1 MNDETLRYVILVV
14 GTLLVVTI
22 TSLVFRKLI
31 SIAIKK
37 NSKILGVSPTTYVF
51 LKNSISFILY
61 SIGIF
66 WIFYNIPYFKTLGSA
81 LFAGAGIFAAV
92 IGFASQKA
100 FSNIISGLFIL
111 IFKPFRVGDII
122 EISANSKGVVEEI
135 TLRHTVIRD
144 YEFRRVVI
152 PNAIISEQTIINS
165 TITDEKIRKHI
176 EIGISY
182 ESDIDLAIEIIS
194 DVIQKHPLTLD
205 NRTNEE
211 KELNEPIV
219 PIKLIGLG
227 DFAVTLKAYAWVKNN
242 ADSFVLLTDSLYTI
256 KKEFIKQG
264 IDIPYPHRTIVYKD
278 KN

>member
-1 MNDETLRYVILVV
+1 
-14 GTLLVVTI
+14 
-22 TSLVFRKLI
+22 
-31 SIAIKK
+31 
-37 NSKILGVSPTTYVF
+37 VF

-61 SIGIF
+61 SVGIY

-122 EISANSKGVVEEI
+122 EVSANSKGVVEEI

-182 ESDIDLAIEIIS
+182 ESDIDLAIKIIQQ
-194 DVIQKHPLTLD
+194 VIENHPLVLD

-242 ADSFVLLTDSLYTI
+242 ADSFALLTDSLYSI
-256 KKEFIKQG
+256 KKEFVKQG

-278 KN
+278 KK

>member
-1 MNDETLRYVILVV
+1 MNDETLRYVLLIF
-14 GTLLVVTI
+14 GTLFVVTV
-22 TSLVFRKLI
+22 TSLFLRKLI

-61 SIGIF
+61 SVGIF

-182 ESDIDLAIEIIS
+182 D
-194 DVIQKHPLTLD
+194 
-205 NRTNEE
+205 
-211 KELNEPIV
+211 
-219 PIKLIGLG
+219 
-227 DFAVTLKAYAWVKNN
+227 
-242 ADSFVLLTDSLYTI
+242 
-256 KKEFIKQG
+256 
-264 IDIPYPHRTIVYKD
+264 
-278 KN
+278 

>member
-1 MNDETLRYVILVV
+1 MNDETLRYVLLIF
-14 GTLLVVTI
+14 GTLFVVTV
-22 TSLVFRKLI
+22 TSLFLRKLI

-61 SIGIF
+61 SVGIF

-122 EISANSKGVVEEI
+122 EVSANSKGVVEEI

-182 ESDIDLAIEIIS
+182 ESDIDLAIKIIQQ
-194 DVIQKHPLTLD
+194 VIEKHPLVLD

-211 KELNEPIV
+211 KGLNEPIV

-242 ADSFVLLTDSLYTI
+242 ADSFALLTDSLYSI
-256 KKEFIKQG
+256 KKEFVKQG

-278 KN
+278 KK

>member
-81 LFAGAGIFAAV
+81 LFAGTGIVAAV

>member
-1 MNDETLRYVILVV
+1 MNDETLRYVLLIF
-14 GTLLVVTI
+14 GTLFVVTV
-22 TSLVFRKLI
+22 TSLFLRKLI

-61 SIGIF
+61 SVGIF

-122 EISANSKGVVEEI
+122 EVSANSKGVVEEI

-182 ESDIDLAIEIIS
+182 ESDIDLAIKIIQQ
-194 DVIQKHPLTLD
+194 VIENHPLVLD

-242 ADSFVLLTDSLYTI
+242 ADSFALLTDSLYSI
-256 KKEFIKQG
+256 KKEFVKQG

-278 KN
+278 KK